1 MKISSVGYLIKEG
14 FKNVWSNRMMSIASI
29 GVLISCLLLTGA
41 AMLFSMNVNSVMKS
55 IEDENTITV
64 YLKQDVTTLEAVK
77 IGQEIQQIPNVK
89 ETQFISADEGLQQYE
104 EMLGPLFEGLEEE
117 EEKNEENYNI

>member
-77 IGQEIQQIPNVK
+77 IGQEIQQIPK
-89 ETQFISADEGLQQYE
+89 MCIRDR
-104 EMLGPLFEGLEEE
+104 
-117 EEKNEENYNI
+117 